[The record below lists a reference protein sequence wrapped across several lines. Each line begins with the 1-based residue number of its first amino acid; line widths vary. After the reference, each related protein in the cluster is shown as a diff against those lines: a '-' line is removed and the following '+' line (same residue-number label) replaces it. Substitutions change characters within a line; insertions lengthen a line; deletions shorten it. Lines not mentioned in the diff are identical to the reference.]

1 MPPNSFLKHCLLFF
15 VALGLCIS
23 TVFSQSHVVERK
35 DQEKDVLFGYPS
47 PFFSRDFSQSKEFRF
62 YPTYYVFSWKMADF
76 KETDVR
82 AKGLIFSVGAFFF
95 LLEFIIFVLEALKRN
110 FCGKRSRFFVRFPKG
125 KIESIL
131 SRFRSGRKEVS

>member
-1 MPPNSFLKHCLLFF
+1 MNPLLKHFLIFIAS
-15 VALGLCIS
+15 VALCLS
-23 TVFSQSHVVERK
+23 TVFAQSHVVERK
-35 DQEKDVLFGYPS
+35 EQEKTVLFGYPS
-47 PFFSRDFSQSKEFRF
+47 PFFSRDFSQSKDFRF

-82 AKGLIFSVGAFFF
+82 AKNLIFSVGAFFF
-95 LLEFIIFVLEALKRN
+95 LLEFIILVLEALKRN
-110 FCGKRSRFFVRFPKG
+110 FYGKRSSFFVRFPKG